1 MPQTILEGT
10 SDLSTLL
17 SDRRYM
23 LVCGN
28 SFRHQPLYTQLAS
41 NAAVVFGGFSPNPLY
56 EQVLDGIHIFNGNHC
71 DAIVAAGGGSALDV
85 AKCIKLYCHTVALH
99 DEAQALSNTPSEFN
113 FLLQEKSDTGI
124 PLFAIPT
131 TAGTGSEST
140 RHAVIYYQG
149 VKQSISHP
157 SIVPDV
163 AILEP
168 SLLKS
173 LPLYQKKCTM
183 MDALCQA
190 IESTWSVNSTDES
203 KGFAR
208 QAITLIRDNWQDYI
222 IKQSDQAAALML
234 KAANLSGRAINITAT
249 TAPHAMSYKLS
260 ALHQLPH
267 GHAVAVCLPEV
278 WEYMLAHLD
287 DCADTRG
294 STYLSDTLASL
305 AVSLSWYRNLMVQLG
320 LASPV
325 ATDKAQE
332 LPTLVASVNPERLKN
347 NPVKLSKEILTTL
360 YERILH

>member
-208 QAITLIRDNWQDYI
+208 QVRDLQAWAEQIAEWGREKQRRFLGYMHHVVRESFIRNLKQPDLCYTTAREAEFLGRFSPYVNERNVEGFTKEIDSAARDNAQN
-222 IKQSDQAAALML
+222 
-234 KAANLSGRAINITAT
+234 ANARMVFFDL
-249 TAPHAMSYKLS
+249 
-260 ALHQLPH
+260 ALH
-267 GHAVAVCLPEV
+267 CLV
-278 WEYMLAHLD
+278 
-287 DCADTRG
+287 
-294 STYLSDTLASL
+294 
-305 AVSLSWYRNLMVQLG
+305 
-320 LASPV
+320 
-325 ATDKAQE
+325 
-332 LPTLVASVNPERLKN
+332 LVRK
-347 NPVKLSKEILTTL
+347 
-360 YERILH
+360 

>member
-10 SDLSTLL
+10 AALPQLL
-17 SDRRYM
+17 SGRRYM
-23 LVCGN
+23 LVCGR
-28 SFRHQPLYTQLAS
+28 SFHGQPLFRQLAGG
-41 NAAVVFGGFSPNPLY
+41 AVIVFGEFSPNPLY
-56 EQVLDGIHIFNGNHC
+56 EQVREGIRIFNENRC
-71 DAIVAAGGGSALDV
+71 ASIVAAGGGSAMDV
-85 AKCIKLYCHTVALH
+85 AKCIKLYCQVPQ
-99 DEAQALSNTPSEFN
+99 EQN
-113 FLLQEKSDTGI
+113 FLQTEKHDTGI

-168 SLLKS
+168 ALLKS
-173 LPLYQKKCTM
+173 LPLYQRKCTM

-203 KGFAR
+203 KGFAH
-208 QAITLIRDNWQDYI
+208 QAITLIRDNWQDYLI
-222 IKQSDQAAALML
+222 RQDDHAAALIL
-234 KAANLSGRAINITAT
+234 KAANLSGRAINLTAT
-249 TAPHAMSYKLS
+249 TAPHAMSYKLA
-260 ALHQLPH
+260 ALHNLPH

-287 DCADTRG
+287 DCVDARG
-294 STYLSDTLASL
+294 SNYLADILASL
-305 AVSLSWYRNLMVQLG
+305 PVSLEWFRLLMAQLE

-325 ATDKAQE
+325 STDISQE
-332 LPTLVASVNPERLKN
+332 LPTLLHSVNPERLKN
-347 NPVKLSKEILTTL
+347 NPVALLQQALSAIYK
-360 YERILH
+360 RILH